1 MIYVNG
7 FYKLHLNMKFNKY
20 LSVNTLIEIVKTSV
34 DAIIV
39 IDNSG
44 LIQYVNQ
51 ATLFLFLYP
60 KEDLIGQNISILM
73 PQPDKAGHDGY
84 IKKYEDTGKRTI
96 IGIGREVVAQKKNG
110 DKFSCLLSL
119 SEVNSDNQ
127 KYYTGIIHDI
137 SALKEA
143 EANLKELNTS
153 LEQKVSE
160 RTEKLSEVVNRLLT
174 TNNELTQ
181 EINLREK
188 AESALKKSEE
198 DLRLSL
204 NKEKELSILKSRFVT
219 MASHE
224 FRTPLSTILSSTN
237 LISKYLELGNTEK
250 LANHALKIKEHV
262 NHLTGIL
269 NDFLS
274 LGKWEEGKV
283 SVEITKFSWAP
294 FLEDL
299 KENLTGI
306 LKEQQE
312 IVLSYEQGVITS
324 DINLLKNSLINL
336 ISNAIK
342 YSDTG
347 KKVWVKSYFRD
358 EYFVIE
364 VKDEGQGIP
373 SADIPHIF
381 ERFFRAS
388 NALNIEGTG
397 IGLNL
402 VKAYVSEINGE
413 VSFVTEEGVGST
425 FILTLPQD

>member
-283 SVEITKFSWAP
+283 GVEITKFSWAP

-324 DINLLKNSLINL
+324 NINLLKNSLINL

>member
-306 LKEQQE
+306 LKEQE